1 MRHHRILLALAGAG
15 FVSLLIWSPS
25 QAGRDQQR
33 PAFDPLFAQGA
44 SCTAAQPG
52 RPILLASLLQAQQQT
67 PTETRP
73 FRPDQAAAQTAA
85 NDSAAPPLYKNLG
98 KLHMPVTTSKPQAQ
112 AYFDQGLRL
121 TFAFN
126 HAEAV
131 RAFRAAARIDPDC
144 AMCHWG
150 EALALGPNI
159 NAPMFPEAVAPAH
172 AAAEKALQLAG
183 GAKPHEQALI
193 RAVGQRY
200 ADAPVQDRAHLD
212 KAYAD
217 AMAEAARAFPA
228 NDTIQVL
235 YAESLM
241 DLSPWDYW
249 QAGGTQ
255 PKGRS
260 AEMIAAL
267 ETVLKRNPNHP
278 GAAHYYIHAVEAS
291 STPERALP
299 YARLLARQIPG
310 AGHIV
315 HMPSHIYYRLGMYRE
330 SLAAN
335 IDAVATDERY
345 FAGSSSDPVYKGAY
359 YPHNIHFVMTSALMG
374 GDGKTAL
381 DAANKLDKSLPH
393 ELVAQ
398 FPSIEPVKAAPYF
411 SHVQFSD
418 PDTLIALPD
427 PGPDLVLVRAMWHYA
442 RAVGYARK
450 GMVEEGRREV
460 DALAAI
466 ERNTDF
472 KPFTAWNVPAK
483 DIVQTARY
491 VATGRLADARGD
503 LPLALAAYR
512 EAVAAQDRL
521 PYMEPPYW
529 YYPARQSLGVA
540 LLRAGRLDD
549 AEDVFRASLARTP
562 SNGWALRG
570 LMEVYRQRG
579 DEVSLRLIKQ
589 RFATT
594 WLGKEGMPALAT
606 L

>member
-15 FVSLLIWSPS
+15 FVSLLTLPPS

-33 PAFDPLFAQGA
+33 PAFDPLFAPGA
-44 SCTAAQPG
+44 NCTPARPG
-52 RPILLASLLQAQQQT
+52 RPLLLASLLQAQQQY

-73 FRPDQAAAQTAA
+73 FRPDQQLPAVGDNA
-85 NDSAAPPLYKNLG
+85 SPPLYKNLG
-98 KLHMPVTTSKPQAQ
+98 KLHVPVTTTKPLAQ

-121 TFAFN
+121 SFAFN

-159 NAPMFPEAVAPAH
+159 NAPMFPEAAAPAH
-172 AAAEKALQLAG
+172 AAAQKALQLAG
-183 GAKPHEQALI
+183 RAKPHERALV
-193 RAVGQRY
+193 RAVAQRY
-200 ADAPVQDRAHLD
+200 ADAPVENRAHLD

-228 NDTIQVL
+228 DDTIQVL
-235 YAESLM
+235 YAEALM
-241 DLSPWDYW
+241 DLAPWDYW

-255 PKGRS
+255 PKGRT

-267 ETVLKRNPNHP
+267 ETVLKRNPTHP

-291 STPERALP
+291 SAPERALP

-335 IDAVATDERY
+335 IAAVATDERY
-345 FAGSSSDPVYKGAY
+345 FDGSSSDPVYKGAY
-359 YPHNIHFVMTSALMG
+359 YPHNIHFVMVSALMG
-374 GDGKTAL
+374 GDGRTAL
-381 DAANKLDKSLPH
+381 DAAGKLDRSLPH

-398 FPSIEPVKAAPYF
+398 FPSIQPVKAAPYF
-411 SHVQFSD
+411 SQVQFSD
-418 PDTLIALPD
+418 PDTLVALPD
-427 PGPDLVLVRAMWHYA
+427 PGPDLVLVKAMWHYA

-450 GMVEEGRREV
+450 GSLDASRREI

-466 ERNTDF
+466 ERSADF
-472 KPFTAWNVPAK
+472 KPFEQWNVPAQ
-483 DIVQTARY
+483 DIVKTARY
-491 VATGRLADARGD
+491 VATGRLADAQGD
-503 LPLALAAYR
+503 QPLALAAYR
-512 EAVAAQDRL
+512 EAVTVQDRL

-540 LLRAGRLDD
+540 LMRAGRLDE
-549 AEDVFRASLARTP
+549 AEDVFRAALARTP

-570 LMEVYRQRG
+570 LMAVYREKG
-579 DEVSLRLIKQ
+579 DEVSLRLVRQ
-589 RFATT
+589 RFETT
-594 WLGKEGMPALAT
+594 WLGKDGMPALAA

>member
-1 MRHHRILLALAGAG
+1 
-15 FVSLLIWSPS
+15 
-25 QAGRDQQR
+25 
-33 PAFDPLFAQGA
+33 
-44 SCTAAQPG
+44 
-52 RPILLASLLQAQQQT
+52 
-67 PTETRP
+67 
-73 FRPDQAAAQTAA
+73 
-85 NDSAAPPLYKNLG
+85 
-98 KLHMPVTTSKPQAQ
+98 
-112 AYFDQGLRL
+112 
-121 TFAFN
+121 
-126 HAEAV
+126 
-131 RAFRAAARIDPDC
+131 
-144 AMCHWG
+144 
-150 EALALGPNI
+150 
-159 NAPMFPEAVAPAH
+159 
-172 AAAEKALQLAG
+172 
-183 GAKPHEQALI
+183 
-193 RAVGQRY
+193 
-200 ADAPVQDRAHLD
+200 
-212 KAYAD
+212 
-217 AMAEAARAFPA
+217 
-228 NDTIQVL
+228 
-235 YAESLM
+235 
-241 DLSPWDYW
+241 
-249 QAGGTQ
+249 
-255 PKGRS
+255 
-260 AEMIAAL
+260 
-267 ETVLKRNPNHP
+267 
-278 GAAHYYIHAVEAS
+278 
-291 STPERALP
+291 
-299 YARLLARQIPG
+299 
-310 AGHIV
+310 
-315 HMPSHIYYRLGMYRE
+315 
-330 SLAAN
+330 
-335 IDAVATDERY
+335 
-345 FAGSSSDPVYKGAY
+345 
-359 YPHNIHFVMTSALMG
+359 MG

-503 LPLALAAYR
+503 SPLALAAYR

-579 DEVSLRLIKQ
+579 DEVSLRLVKQ